1 MEFGECHPEHASR
14 HRDGLI
20 VAVFSPGILIL
31 LPKGETMANDAAPRV
46 NWTRPQTLAA
56 LHVYLQLPFGQ
67 LHQRNPKLIQ
77 LAQWIGRTPGAIALK
92 LVNLASLDPVIV
104 ASGRSGMGNA
114 SALDRELWD
123 ELQANWDAV
132 ALAAAAEY
140 ERLAQCHGASVDQ
153 DLLEDALPD
162 EEMLVLEEGKT
173 RSAMVQIRVNQARFR
188 KAVLT
193 SYNAACC
200 ISGLQHEKLVIA
212 SHIVP
217 WSEDSKNR
225 LNPQN
230 GLCLSALHDRA
241 YDQGL
246 ITVMPDFKV
255 RVSPKLKAS
264 KDDSFIADSLLRFD
278 QQPIRFP
285 DRFGPSPTFL
295 AWHARR
301 FGFMD

>member
-1 MEFGECHPEHASR
+1 
-14 HRDGLI
+14 
-20 VAVFSPGILIL
+20 
-31 LPKGETMANDAAPRV
+31 MATEATTRV

-56 LHVYLQLPFGQ
+56 LHIYLQLPFGQ
-67 LHQRNPKLIQ
+67 LHQRNPKIKQ
-77 LAQWIGRTPGAIALK
+77 LAQWIGRTPGSVALK

-114 SALDRELWD
+114 SALDRQVWD
-123 ELQANWDAV
+123 ELQADWDAV

-140 ERLAQCHGASVDQ
+140 EQLALRNGVQADQ
-153 DLLEDALPD
+153 DLLEEAPPS
-162 EEMLVLEEGKT
+162 EELLALEEGKT
-173 RSAMVQIRVNQARFR
+173 RSAIVQLRVNQARFR
-188 KAVLT
+188 KAVLA
-193 SYNAACC
+193 SYNATCC

-217 WSEDSKNR
+217 WSEDTKNR

-255 RVSPKLKAS
+255 CVSPTVKAS
-264 KDDSFIADSLLRFD
+264 KGDSYITESLLRFD

-285 DRFGPSPTFL
+285 DRFGPAPAFL
-295 AWHARR
+295 EWHARR
-301 FGFMD
+301 FGFLV

>member
-1 MEFGECHPEHASR
+1 MTT
-14 HRDGLI
+14 
-20 VAVFSPGILIL
+20 GIA
-31 LPKGETMANDAAPRV
+31 TRV
-46 NWTRPQTLAA
+46 NWTRSQTLAA

-77 LAQWIGRTPGAIALK
+77 LAQWIGRTPGSIALK

-114 SALDRELWD
+114 SALDRQIWG
-123 ELQANWDAV
+123 ELQTDWDSV
-132 ALAAAAEY
+132 ALDAAAQY
-140 ERLAQCHGASVDQ
+140 ERLAQLHGVHADQ
-153 DLLEDALPD
+153 DLLDEVLPSQ
-162 EEMLVLEEGKT
+162 ELLTLEEGRN
-173 RSAMVQIRVNQARFR
+173 RSAPVQVRVNQARFR
-188 KAVLT
+188 KAVLS
-193 SYNAACC
+193 SYNATCC

-246 ITVMPDFKV
+246 ITVMPNFKV
-255 RVSPKLKAS
+255 HLSPKLKAS
-264 KDDSFIADSLLRFD
+264 KGDSFILESLLRFD
-278 QQPIRFP
+278 QQTIRFP
-285 DRFGPSPTFL
+285 DRFAPSPIFL
-295 AWHARR
+295 EWHARH
-301 FGFMD
+301 FGFMV